1 MKIKQELIDN
11 LASSDWTR
19 EKLAEEIL
27 ITRFYSK
34 KYQAEA
40 NWLDQLADLLRD
52 GYAGQTEESMRIYKE
67 YEEAIAKNKET
78 YREKNCNES

>member
-1 MKIKQELIDN
+1 MKLKQSLIDN
-11 LASSDWTR
+11 LVSSDWTR

-27 ITRFYSK
+27 MARFLSG
-34 KYQAEA
+34 KYKAEA

-52 GYAGQTEESMRIYKE
+52 GTAYDSQDRIYKE

>member
-1 MKIKQELIDN
+1 MKLKQSLIDN
-11 LASSDWTR
+11 LVSSDWTR

-40 NWLDQLADLLRD
+40 NWLDQLADILRD
-52 GYAGQTEESMRIYKE
+52 GTDYEGQDRIYKE
-67 YEEAIAKNKET
+67 YEDDIHTLKHLYLEPKE
-78 YREKNCNES
+78 S

>member
-1 MKIKQELIDN
+1 MKLKQSLIDN
-11 LASSDWTR
+11 LVSSDWTR

-27 ITRFYSK
+27 MARFFSG
-34 KYQAEA
+34 KYKAEA
-40 NWLDQLADLLRD
+40 NWLDQLSDMLRD
-52 GYAGQTEESMRIYKE
+52 DEGSDEQTEDRIYKE

>member
-1 MKIKQELIDN
+1 MKLKQSLIDN
-11 LASSDWTR
+11 LVSSDWTR

-27 ITRFYSK
+27 MARFFSG
-34 KYQAEA
+34 KYKAEA
-40 NWLDQLADLLRD
+40 NWLDQLSDMLRD
-52 GYAGQTEESMRIYKE
+52 DEGSDEQTEERIYKE

>member
-1 MKIKQELIDN
+1 MKLKQSLIDN
-11 LASSDWTR
+11 LVSSDWTR

-27 ITRFYSK
+27 MARFFSG
-34 KYQAEA
+34 KYKAEA
-40 NWLDQLADLLRD
+40 NWLDQLADMLRD
-52 GYAGQTEESMRIYKE
+52 DEGSDEQSRIYKE